1 MQRDLDKSWC
11 SKSNVRILKI
21 HPVPSQGTTIQ
32 AMASIGAFRGQCRR
46 RAACCLFQKS
56 QLVSVHTLKRRGGGG
71 AAAAIIAKTRAMP
84 CRGLNAFELS
94 SSGNALPL
102 SSPTHPL
109 SILSTRCHVDKCSN
123 VTYQAAWEM
132 VEPMVAPL
140 HLFAY
145 RSNLT

>member
-1 MQRDLDKSWC
+1 MIRFFHSKLEFRDYLPESALLNKLDKSWC

-21 HPVPSQGTTIQ
+21 HPVPSQRTTIQ

-102 SSPTHPL
+102 SSPTHRATP
-109 SILSTRCHVDKCSN
+109 SRYSRHAATSTN
-123 VTYQAAWEM
+123 AAM
-132 VEPMVAPL
+132 
-140 HLFAY
+140 
-145 RSNLT
+145 